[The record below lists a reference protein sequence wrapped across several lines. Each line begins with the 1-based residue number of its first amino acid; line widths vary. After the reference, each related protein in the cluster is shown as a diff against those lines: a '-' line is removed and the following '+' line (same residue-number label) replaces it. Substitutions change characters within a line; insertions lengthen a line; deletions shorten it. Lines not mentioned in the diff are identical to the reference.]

1 MAWTAPR
8 TWTDGELVTKAIM
21 DPHVRDNFLAVP
33 HLIARKTA
41 DESVISS
48 TTFQDDDHLFF
59 TIGVNEVWQVQYPLM
74 VRADPAGDIKI
85 QFTGPSGC
93 LPVLSALITPGS
105 GGAPLSYTWTALS
118 TSQSL
123 GITSATVSEPI
134 LISGDVVNGGTGGTF
149 MMQWA
154 QVGSSGTATKVM
166 ANSAIV
172 GMKLA

>member
-48 TTFQDDDHLFF
+48 TAFQDDDHLFF
-59 TIGVNEVWQVQYPLM
+59 TLGVSEVWLVQYFLM
-74 VRADPAGDIKI
+74 ARADPAGDIKF

-93 LPVLSALITPGS
+93 LPVLNSIVGTGS
-105 GGAPLSYTWTALS
+105 GAGALSYRWEALS

-123 GITSATVSEPI
+123 GITSATVSETI
-134 LISGDVVNGGTGGTF
+134 VISGHVVTGGTGGTF
-149 MMQWA
+149 MLQWA
-154 QVGSSGTATKVM
+154 QVGSSGTATKLM
-166 ANSAIV
+166 TNSALM